1 MRFAMFN
8 PTVLAWRVRSVVI
21 AVVALGALHANAA
34 VLPLSGDVGSSL
46 GGQRA
51 GLLDTPM
58 FAVSGEWVGRTTSG
72 RLVSLVLRV
81 NDGAIVGGAT
91 LDGIVSDITNGPR
104 PLVTPTVTGRT
115 LAFAVQP
122 TPCTKK
128 LARGIVTFV
137 SRESAQL
144 DLDSGST
151 PLSVRLSKVS

>member
-1 MRFAMFN
+1 MRA
-8 PTVLAWRVRSVVI
+8 
-21 AVVALGALHANAA
+21 
-34 VLPLSGDVGSSL
+34 SSL

-58 FAVSGEWVGRTTSG
+58 FAVSGEWVGRTSSG

-104 PLVTPTVTGRT
+104 PLVTPKVTGRT

-122 TPCTKK
+122 TPCTKT

-137 SRESAQL
+137 SQESAQL
-144 DLDSGST
+144 DLDSGSA